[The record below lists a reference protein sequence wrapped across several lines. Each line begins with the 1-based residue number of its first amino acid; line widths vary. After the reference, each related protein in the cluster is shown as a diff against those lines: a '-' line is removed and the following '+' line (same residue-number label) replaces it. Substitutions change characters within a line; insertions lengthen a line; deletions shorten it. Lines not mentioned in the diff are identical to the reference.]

1 MVSMTRWQQV
11 VDFEPGNPV
20 QRTRLPFA
28 YQPSNNGGSSP
39 GFTSIY
45 FNPVDAGGVNLI
57 NSGASAAGGISGA
70 LGGIPGGGWGAAGL
84 LLGLAAG
91 AFAGWKLAG

>member
-1 MVSMTRWQQV
+1 MTRWQQV
-11 VDFEPGNPV
+11 VDFEPGNPL
-20 QRTRLPFA
+20 QRTRLAFA

-39 GFTSIY
+39 GITSIY

-57 NSGASAAGGISGA
+57 TGGASPPSGISGA
-70 LGGIPGGGWGAAGL
+70 LGDIPGGGWGVAGL

-91 AFAGWKLAG
+91 AFAGWKLSG